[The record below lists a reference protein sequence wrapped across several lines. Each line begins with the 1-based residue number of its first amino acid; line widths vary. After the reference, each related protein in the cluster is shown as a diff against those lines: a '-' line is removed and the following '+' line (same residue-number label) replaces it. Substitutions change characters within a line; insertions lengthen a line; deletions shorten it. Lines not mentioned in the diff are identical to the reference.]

1 MRRLLMRGKS
11 FLMSVLVLVVC
22 VATLNAT
29 CFRVCVDDPVLIGFD
44 NCVLVVL
51 VPLSEPVAPAV
62 GWW

>member
-1 MRRLLMRGKS
+1 MRRLLTRGKRFPVS
-11 FLMSVLVLVVC
+11 TLVSVVC
-22 VATLNAT
+22 AATLSAT

-44 NCVLVVL
+44 NCVLVVV